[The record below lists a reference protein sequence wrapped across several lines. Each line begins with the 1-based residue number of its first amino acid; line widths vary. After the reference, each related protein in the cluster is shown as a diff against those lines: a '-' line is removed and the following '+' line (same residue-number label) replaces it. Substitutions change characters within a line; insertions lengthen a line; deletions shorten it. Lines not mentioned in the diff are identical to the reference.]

1 MSVDMAGANR
11 AHWIVRR
18 FSSHAE
24 ADTREVEYWRQISPG
39 DRAVQVW
46 RLSEEAYR
54 LANLFP
60 DEPRLRRSVER
71 IHRG

>member
-1 MSVDMAGANR
+1 MARANR

-18 FSSHAE
+18 FASHAD
-24 ADTREVEYWRQISPG
+24 ADTHDVEYWRHILRE

-54 LANLFP
+54 LAKLFP

-71 IHRG
+71 IHRD